1 MTQPRDNSGRFITT
15 VNKETSSPPLQVRE
29 QSQTGQVDMNS
40 RSESSSDTHPTG
52 GDMPAEMTAF
62 DALAKELI
70 ETMRSKLKALLL
82 LKHFE
87 GDDGQYGATISPK
100 WVTNV
105 QSTLGSKVRAADQS
119 LRAID
124 SIHSVLIPSINM
136 YIEDTISTSAD
147 LVEQLRKSYPANNDA
162 ENKVLATEVAE
173 LDEDMLEGLHR
184 TLSDFKSTELT
195 NEIQSR
201 SRAAYKQ
208 ESRYSSLFA
217 AISALTVYD
226 TEPYITLRIAAN
238 MGATMQSDPESTQE
252 LDTAPGER
260 AIQEIKKLTEK
271 NPGGPLSE
279 LTGAALRTEQNREIL
294 NSLCIENALKIP
306 APHIEKC
313 NSVKLI

>member
-1 MTQPRDNSGRFITT
+1 M
-15 VNKETSSPPLQVRE
+15 RE

-124 SIHSVLIPSINM
+124 SIHSVLIPSIKNSQM
-136 YIEDTISTSAD
+136 RYNRVRGPHTS
-147 LVEQLRKSYPANNDA
+147 R
-162 ENKVLATEVAE
+162 
-173 LDEDMLEGLHR
+173 
-184 TLSDFKSTELT
+184 
-195 NEIQSR
+195 
-201 SRAAYKQ
+201 RA
-208 ESRYSSLFA
+208 
-217 AISALTVYD
+217 
-226 TEPYITLRIAAN
+226 
-238 MGATMQSDPESTQE
+238 
-252 LDTAPGER
+252 DTAPSSPR
-260 AIQEIKKLTEK
+260 SPPSPCMT
-271 NPGGPLSE
+271 LS
-279 LTGAALRTEQNREIL
+279 RT
-294 NSLCIENALKIP
+294 
-306 APHIEKC
+306 
-313 NSVKLI
+313 